1 MEQVAIVY
9 LTTEWGRR
17 NKAWFSH
24 AIAMKELLRKPPLGG
39 KLAILNGL
47 LWVGLVVS
55 SLSGAGPSEVTIA
68 IAMVLSLPIALPFIL
83 PTLGHQ
89 YSEAEVIGHC
99 IIIGINTL
107 AWGYGLS
114 WLWENVC
121 RRRMLPMLL
130 VVAAIIAGLFGFF
143 SLL

>member
-1 MEQVAIVY
+1 M
-9 LTTEWGRR
+9 
-17 NKAWFSH
+17 
-24 AIAMKELLRKPPLGG
+24 
-39 KLAILNGL
+39 LNGL

-55 SLSGAGPSEVTIA
+55 SLNGAVPSQVSIA
-68 IAMVLSLPIALPFIL
+68 IAMILSLPIALPFIL
-83 PTLGHQ
+83 PTVGDQ
-89 YSEAEVIGHC
+89 PSEADVIGHC
-99 IIIGINTL
+99 IIIGINAL

-143 SLL
+143 WLL